1 MGEFQVTEKSSLQ
14 NKIKIS
20 KNYWPKRW
28 RSWIFDEK
36 TGQLYWSLE
45 QEMVIYS
52 LLHRRDVMAIL
63 STGFGK
69 SMIFIV
75 VAMAKEDNVL
85 IENLYDHNFAS
96 KKVDIYRWPNFRNV
110 VVELYSTGAYDRNS
124 KFALR
129 KSTSIFSIT
138 HVTDNNALHRMV
150 LAIVVDEE
158 RSTPE
163 LSMLG
168 VALV

>member
-1 MGEFQVTEKSSLQ
+1 
-14 NKIKIS
+14 
-20 KNYWPKRW
+20 
-28 RSWIFDEK
+28 
-36 TGQLYWSLE
+36 
-45 QEMVIYS
+45 
-52 LLHRRDVMAIL
+52 MAIL

-96 KKVDIYRWPNFRNV
+96 QKVDIYRWPNFRNV
-110 VVELYSTGAYDRNS
+110 VVELYSTGAYARNS

-150 LAIVVDEE
+150 LAIVVDELHTVEE